1 MPEQVITPASKGV
14 SQTAGKW
21 VLQVDTAYDPNAA
34 TPATPVWTTV
44 FAVNSFSM
52 NLTYTEQ
59 PDDDFDSNGWDSS
72 VITGQGWNVAYGVR
86 RKRFQAVYDV
96 GQEFLRRAAFLAKKV
111 HIRFFDRKHGA
122 EAFEGYASSKWE
134 PQGGGRTDLETV
146 NGTLTGDGQL
156 LEIANPHNAVP
167 TISAALPSAA
177 TAGSTL
183 TITGTGFWGL
193 TGASA
198 VTIGGTNA
206 TSYIVDSE
214 TQIRAVM
221 PAGSAGSAAIIVTNP
236 VGASASFA
244 YTRGA

>member
-1 MPEQVITPASKGV
+1 MPEQVIAPASKGA

-21 VLQVDTAYDPNAA
+21 VLQVDTAYDANASVA
-34 TPATPVWTTV
+34 ATPVWVTV
-44 FAVNSFSM
+44 FGVNSFTP

-86 RKRFQAVYDV
+86 RKKYQAVYDV

-111 HIRFFDRKHGA
+111 HIRWFDRKHGA
-122 EAFEGYASSKWE
+122 EAYEGYASSKWE

-156 LEIANPHNAVP
+156 LEIANPHNAIP
-167 TISAALPSAA
+167 TITGASPSTTAAAGA
-177 TAGSTL
+177 TV

-193 TGASA
+193 SGTSA
-198 VTIGGTNA
+198 VKFGSADA

-214 TQIRAVM
+214 SQIRAVM
-221 PAGSAGSAAIIVTNP
+221 PAGTSGPANITVTNP
-236 VGASASFA
+236 IGVSTAFTYAR
-244 YTRGA
+244 T